1 MAGFAKP
8 DLHLPPLPGLFDQL
22 AAMLARELAP
32 SSRKFRTALCMTT
45 IAALGAASVAICH
58 VNHQLGTYIVWLLV
72 GGGPM
77 MSPRKATAFLI
88 AEAIALSASSVMAGI
103 LMETPWLILP
113 SLFAPRSLMTY
124 VWATRNLGSALLLI
138 QVVRLDTFYTVV
150 FAPDQI
156 GWGAAGAFGGSVI
169 VFGLIVLFDNWL
181 WLDRGEEILLESLSA
196 SVARDRSRLTETNH

>member
-1 MAGFAKP
+1 
-8 DLHLPPLPGLFDQL
+8 
-22 AAMLARELAP
+22 
-32 SSRKFRTALCMTT
+32 
-45 IAALGAASVAICH
+45 
-58 VNHQLGTYIVWLLV
+58 
-72 GGGPM
+72 
-77 MSPRKATAFLI
+77 
-88 AEAIALSASSVMAGI
+88 
-103 LMETPWLILP
+103 
-113 SLFAPRSLMTY
+113 MTY